1 MGENWE
7 DGRFCRGLRDFIQ
20 KSCRKQQEAG
30 GKRRGLLRRDSPLKN
45 VAKGVKTTPFYLTF
59 AKIQA

>member
-1 MGENWE
+1 MRKATNLLVKNVSREKRIMPKITR
-7 DGRFCRGLRDFIQ
+7 GRR
-20 KSCRKQQEAG
+20 
-30 GKRRGLLRRDSPLKN
+30 KRRGLLRRKSALEN

>member
-1 MGENWE
+1 MGFL
-7 DGRFCRGLRDFIQ
+7 DRDFIQ

>member
-1 MGENWE
+1 MEQIYLQNVLKKE
-7 DGRFCRGLRDFIQ
+7 K

-30 GKRRGLLRRDSPLKN
+30 DKRWGLLGRDSPLKN

>member
-1 MGENWE
+1 LKKEK
-7 DGRFCRGLRDFIQ
+7 

-30 GKRRGLLRRDSPLKN
+30 GKRWELLRRNSALEN